1 MSIYIQSASHISFQK
16 PLTEE
21 WMEEPVIPDSTFMQS
36 QEPDYKPF
44 ISPMEA
50 RRMGTLVKRA
60 LATSTDALRK
70 GGCEMPD
77 AIISGTGLGCVEH
90 TEKFLNALIDND
102 EECLPPTSFMQST
115 HNTISS
121 QIALRLKCHGY
132 NSTYSHRGTSF
143 DSALFDAFMQL
154 SLGKIGTALVGAHD
168 EMTPDYFLML
178 SKLGYWK
185 SNFYMLEQLRKGEEE
200 GSISGSCSL
209 SMLLSAQKQENTL
222 CELKDMSL
230 FYCPG
235 ILQSKHAINEILLRN
250 NLSIKNID
258 AVVMGLSGDLDNDDV
273 YHELKEHIF
282 QDIPVLWYKQL
293 FGESFGASSFGVY
306 VGAECLRAG
315 RIPEHLFFNPK
326 EAETFQKEPKNILV
340 YNHFHDRDHSIVL
353 LTK

>member
-1 MSIYIQSASHISFQK
+1 MSIYIQSASHISIQK
-16 PLTEE
+16 PLSEA
-21 WMEEPVIPDSTFMQS
+21 WMESPIVPDSAFMKS
-36 QEPDYKPF
+36 EEPDYKPF

-60 LATSTDALRK
+60 LATSLDTLRK

-90 TEKFLNALIDND
+90 TEKFLNAVIDND

-178 SKLGYWK
+178 SKLDYWK
-185 SNFYMLEQLRKGEEE
+185 MDFCHLGQLRKGEGR

-209 SMLLSAQKQENTL
+209 SMLLSSQKQENAL
-222 CELKDMSL
+222 CELKDVEL
-230 FYCPG
+230 IYRPG
-235 ILQSKHAINEILLRN
+235 ILQSRHAINEVLLRN
-250 NLSIKNID
+250 NLSLKDID
-258 AVVMGLSGDLDNDDV
+258 AVVMGLSGDCDNDDV
-273 YHELKEHIF
+273 YHELKHHIF
-282 QDIPVLWYKQL
+282 QNVPTLWYKQM
-293 FGESFGASSFGVY
+293 FGEGFSSSSFGVY
-306 VGAECLRAG
+306 VGAVCLRVG
-315 RIPEHLFFNPK
+315 RIPQHLFYFPE
-326 EAETFQKEPKNILV
+326 EAAMFQKEPRNILV
-340 YNHFHDRDHSIVL
+340 YNHFQDRDHSIIL

>member
-1 MSIYIQSASHISFQK
+1 MD
-16 PLTEE
+16 
-21 WMEEPVIPDSTFMQS
+21 EPIIPDSTFMKS
-36 QEPDYKPF
+36 EEPDYKPF

-60 LATSTDALRK
+60 LATSADALRK
-70 GGCEMPD
+70 GQCDMPD

-143 DSALFDAFMQL
+143 ESALFDAFMQL
-154 SLGKIGTALVGAHD
+154 QLGQIRSALVGAHD

-178 SKLGYWK
+178 SKLNYWK
-185 SNFYMLEQLRKGEEE
+185 SNFHELEQLRKGEES

-209 SMLLSAQKQENTL
+209 SMLLSSQKQETTL
-222 CELKDMSL
+222 CELKDMAL
-230 FYCPG
+230 FYRPG
-235 ILQSKHAINEILLRN
+235 ILQSLHAINTILLRN
-250 NLSIKNID
+250 NMSLNDID
-258 AVVMGLSGDLDNDDV
+258 AVVMGWSGDQDNDDV
-273 YHELKEHIF
+273 YHELKSHIF
-282 QDIPVLWYKQL
+282 QNIPTLWYKQM
-293 FGESFGASSFGVY
+293 FGEGFSSSSFGVY
-306 VGAECLRAG
+306 VGAVCLREG
-315 RIPEHLFFNPK
+315 RIPQHLFHELE
-326 EAETFQKEPKNILV
+326 EAETYHCEPKNILV
-340 YNHFHDRDHSIVL
+340 YNHFHDRDHSVIL

>member
-1 MSIYIQSASHISFQK
+1 MSIYIQSVSHISIQK
-16 PLTEE
+16 PLSEE
-21 WMEEPVIPDSTFMQS
+21 WMESPVIPDSSFMKS
-36 QEPDYKPF
+36 QEPDYKLF

-60 LATSTDALRK
+60 LATSLDTLRK

-132 NSTYSHRGTSF
+132 NSTYSHCGTSF
-143 DSALFDAFMQL
+143 DSALFDAFLQL
-154 SLGKIGTALVGAHD
+154 SLGKIRTALVGAHD

-178 SKLGYWK
+178 SKLDFWK
-185 SNFYMLEQLRKGEEE
+185 THFYDLEQLRRGEES

-209 SMLLSAQKQENTL
+209 SMLLSAEKQESTL
-222 CELKDMSL
+222 CELKDMEM
-230 FYCPG
+230 FYRPG
-235 ILQSKHAINEILLRN
+235 ILQSQHAINDILLRN
-250 NLSIKNID
+250 NLSIKDID
-258 AVVMGLSGDLDNDDV
+258 AVVMGLSGDRDNDDV
-273 YHELKEHIF
+273 YHELRDRAFKNT
-282 QDIPVLWYKQL
+282 PVLWYKQM

-315 RIPEHLFFNPK
+315 RIPQHLFFFPE
-326 EAETFQKEPKNILV
+326 EAEKFQKEPRNILV
-340 YNHFHDRDHSIVL
+340 YNHFHDKDHSIIL

>member
-1 MSIYIQSASHISFQK
+1 
-16 PLTEE
+16 
-21 WMEEPVIPDSTFMQS
+21 
-36 QEPDYKPF
+36 
-44 ISPMEA
+44 
-50 RRMGTLVKRA
+50 
-60 LATSTDALRK
+60 
-70 GGCEMPD
+70 
-77 AIISGTGLGCVEH
+77 
-90 TEKFLNALIDND
+90 
-102 EECLPPTSFMQST
+102 
-115 HNTISS
+115 
-121 QIALRLKCHGY
+121 
-132 NSTYSHRGTSF
+132 
-143 DSALFDAFMQL
+143 
-154 SLGKIGTALVGAHD
+154 
-168 EMTPDYFLML
+168 
-178 SKLGYWK
+178 
-185 SNFYMLEQLRKGEEE
+185 
-200 GSISGSCSL
+200 
-209 SMLLSAQKQENTL
+209 MLLSAQKQENTL

>member
-1 MSIYIQSASHISFQK
+1 MSIYIQSASHISIQK
-16 PLTEE
+16 PLSEE
-21 WMEEPVIPDSTFMQS
+21 WMDAPIIPDSSFMKS
-36 QEPDYKPF
+36 EEPDYKPF

-60 LATSTDALRK
+60 LATSADALHK
-70 GGCEMPD
+70 GQYEMPD

-90 TEKFLNALIDND
+90 TEKFLNAVIDND

-154 SLGKIGTALVGAHD
+154 QLGQIHSALVGAHD

-178 SKLGYWK
+178 SKLNYWK
-185 SNFYMLEQLRKGEEE
+185 SNFHDLEQLRKGEES

-209 SMLLSAQKQENTL
+209 SMLLSSQRQETTL
-222 CELKDMSL
+222 CELKDMEI
-230 FYCPG
+230 FYRPG
-235 ILQSKHAINEILLRN
+235 ILQSRHAINEVLLRN
-250 NLSIKNID
+250 NLSIRDID
-258 AVVMGLSGDLDNDDV
+258 AVVMGWSGDQDNDDV

-282 QDIPVLWYKQL
+282 QNTPTLWYKQM
-293 FGESFGASSFGVY
+293 FGEGFSASSFGTYMAAV
-306 VGAECLRAG
+306 CLHEG
-315 RIPEHLFFNPK
+315 RIPAHLFHDPE
-326 EAETFQKEPKNILV
+326 EAETYHREPKNILV
-340 YNHFHDRDHSIVL
+340 YNHFQDRDHSVIL
-353 LTK
+353 LSK

>member
-1 MSIYIQSASHISFQK
+1 MSIYIQSASHISFQQ

-60 LATSTDALRK
+60 LATSADALRK

-209 SMLLSAQKQENTL
+209 SMLLSSQKQENTL

-293 FGESFGASSFGVY
+293 FGESFGSSSFGVY

-315 RIPEHLFFNPK
+315 RIPKHLFFNLE